1 MQQYNV
7 TTVFMYLI
15 YYNLV
20 LKKNVKGIYIIVYIF
35 IYIPTK
41 RWSPANPSWL
51 GDLEKFCFSFEF
63 GEHLF

>member
-20 LKKNVKGIYIIVYIF
+20 LKKMSKASILLYIYLSIFLPKGGPQQIQAGSEI
-35 IYIPTK
+35 
-41 RWSPANPSWL
+41 
-51 GDLEKFCFSFEF
+51 
-63 GEHLF
+63 